1 MIAGLGNGEFEMDK
15 RRAALTG
22 AAIMILAA
30 GGAAIAKPPA
40 KTASAPAPATAGYLG
55 TSAPDTYRI
64 LPPAPMAGT
73 IRYQADRST
82 FLATRSLKDSPRWE
96 LAQQDDKSGEIMKDL
111 ACAIGVELTP
121 QNAPKTVAM
130 LTKMRPDIGYATNHP
145 KDIYQRKRPYLIDEG
160 PICIEKSDALAKSP
174 DYPSGHVTFSWTLG
188 LVLAELVPDRST
200 EILVRARAFGESRLV
215 CGVHNMSAVESGRTN
230 ASALVAGLHG
240 SADFRKDMEAARAEI
255 AKARAAG
262 PGPDPAACAAE
273 AALTKDS
280 PYN

>member
-1 MIAGLGNGEFEMDK
+1 MDGRAKLLVAGAILGLM
-15 RRAALTG
+15 
-22 AAIMILAA
+22 A
-30 GGAAIAKPPA
+30 GGAAIAKDPSKSA
-40 KTASAPAPATAGYLG
+40 APAVGYLG
-55 TSAPDTYRI
+55 TAAPDTYKI
-64 LPPAPMAGT
+64 LPPAPVAGT

-82 FLATRSLKDSPRWE
+82 FLATRSMKDGPRWA
-96 LAQQDDKSGEIMKDL
+96 LAQQDDKAQEYLKDL
-111 ACAIGVELTP
+111 ACSIGVELTP
-121 QNAPKTVAM
+121 QNAPKTLAM
-130 LTKMRPDIGYATNHP
+130 LAKMRPDIGYATNHP

-160 PICIEKSDALAKSP
+160 PICIEKSEALAKSP

-200 EILVRARAFGESRLV
+200 EILVRARAFGESRLI

-240 SADFRKDMEAARAEI
+240 SADFRKDMDAARVEI
-255 AKARAAG
+255 AKARTTG
-262 PGPDPAACAAE
+262 PAPDPAACAAE